1 MAPKKIFGFVG
12 QMASGKGTACQYLHE
27 RHGAATIRYSTMLRD
42 VLTRLYLPQTRDN
55 LIRVSE
61 ALRGAFGDNLMA
73 EVVRQEI
80 KDHVASVVCI
90 DGIRRPQD
98 IEILRQLPGFTLVH
112 ITAAMETRYERIQA
126 RNENAD
132 DRSKTFDM
140 FVAEHE
146 RSTEQ
151 TIGEVAASADI
162 EIDNNGA
169 HAALIAQLDALI
181 ERT

>member
-1 MAPKKIFGFVG
+1 MSPKKIFGFVG

-42 VLTRLYLPQTRDN
+42 VLARLYLPQTRDN
-55 LIRVSE
+55 LIRASE

-73 EVVRQEI
+73 QVIRNEI
-80 KDHVASVVCI
+80 QDHVASVVCI

-98 IEILRQLPGFTLVH
+98 IEVLRELPGFVLVH
-112 ITAAMETRYERIQA
+112 ITASMEERYERIHA

-132 DRSKTFDM
+132 DRTKTYDV

-146 RSTEQ
+146 RSTER
-151 TIGEVAASADI
+151 TIGEVAAGADI
-162 EIDNNGA
+162 EIDNNGSR
-169 HAALIAQLDALI
+169 AALAAQLDALV
-181 ERT
+181 ERA